1 MKNDKSITDRIE
13 KVLEEIRP
21 YLREDEGDIEFVR
34 FEENTNVAEVRFLG
48 KCKTCPMSRMTLRA
62 GIEKFILRS
71 VPEVRR
77 VEEVK

>member
-1 MKNDKSITDRIE
+1 MSIDKDISNRIE

-21 YLREDEGDIEFVR
+21 YLREDDGDVEFVR
-34 FEENTNVAEVRFLG
+34 FEESTRVVEVRFLG
-48 KCKTCPMSRMTLRA
+48 NCKACPMSRMTLRA